1 MGNCTKPPT
10 QPNPQQADNAVAL
23 PVATL
28 TLRCSTWQRDSHALF
43 DYESANLL
51 RTQFDVTQPLSLF
64 RDSNDH
70 LNESPTP
77 DFVKARKKHILS
89 TLKNVAPSSPLSSA

>member
-10 QPNPQQADNAVAL
+10 QPNPQQADNTVAL

-28 TLRCSTWQRDSHALF
+28 SLRCSTWQRDSHALF

-51 RTQFDVTQPLSLF
+51 RTQFDFTSPVSIF

-70 LNESPTP
+70 LHETPTA
-77 DFVKARKKHILS
+77 DLVKARKKHILQ
-89 TLKNVAPSSPLSSA
+89 TLKNVAPSSPSSSA